1 MPIIGGIVM
10 KKILAVLAAAC
21 LVFGM
26 VGCQQNN
33 DVSTGQEQTSAVSN
47 NTILPKVKEEETE
60 AETESETTSAPQE
73 AELNIETLAEGEER
87 DYNIEDI
94 LKNDLEIDG
103 IPISIPC
110 TLNELLE
117 TLGDDYS
124 VDEEEIKGYF
134 DIEYTVKTKYFIG
147 NHLMVSLYYKG
158 DNTYGYMYAIADP
171 QKLDFDTVN
180 VIGYSTGVE
189 IGVLNLTGL
198 TNDDTMDKYFEKY
211 GKPNEAYGG
220 DKYIFLTYEDEV
232 GYFEFDGFKYDGDT
246 ELQISEAGFYYDDQ
260 Y

>member
-1 MPIIGGIVM
+1 M

-33 DVSTGQEQTSAVSN
+33 DVSTGEEQTSAVSN

-73 AELNIETLAEGEER
+73 AELDIETLAEGEER
-87 DYNIEDI
+87 DYSIEDI

-124 VDEEEIKGYF
+124 VDEDEIKDDF
-134 DIEYTVKTKYFIG
+134 DGEATTKSKYFTGEYLHI
-147 NHLMVSLYYKG
+147 HLYYKG
-158 DNTYGYMYAIADP
+158 KNTYCYLRAIADSE
-171 QKLDFDTVN
+171 KIDYDTINIIGFYSGRRYCVVN
-180 VIGYSTGVE
+180 LSDLHVGDNI
-189 IGVLNLTGL
+189 
-198 TNDDTMDKYFEKY
+198 DKCIEKY
-211 GKPNEAYGG
+211 GNPNEVYVHDDGT
-220 DKYIFLTYEDEV
+220 ILLTYINSNCLMEFRIVDNAIKKIYLIGYETED
-232 GYFEFDGFKYDGDT
+232 
-246 ELQISEAGFYYDDQ
+246 L
-260 Y
+260 